1 MQANGYDIA
10 AEAPIVN
17 TYVPIN
23 FSELYRIGAAQK
35 AAVDEAAKN
44 LNTAITTFGEFR
56 SPSEVDIERYYNNSI
71 GKVSDLIEAAS
82 SNPDLMKDAGF
93 RSQLQSRLNNIDYS
107 LLSSLKESADNMR
120 TRLKVKAELEAQGLY
135 QEWFDDAKY
144 TDLSNWDTATMGIM
158 NNLAPAKFES
168 LESIG
173 SAYTKDLKPTFYEGQ
188 APNSGTRMPYTN
200 WMAISFDDIRRSM
213 EQHAYD
219 IKNTPAGQKWYNRM
233 RNEILTMYPDAT
245 QEDIDNAFINELAV
259 RQSDK
264 MIETPVTDT
273 AALKIALSNP
283 NGGDTPSNGLRN
295 LTESIE
301 ADAFSTFNN
310 LFGDINQGIK
320 KKYTDAITQ
329 AEKEGKTLKS
339 AEDILMNMSR
349 DMDRQYKQKLN
360 ELYLV
365 SSQANNS
372 HNAGIN
378 DVINA
383 LSKGIGNEANEI
395 LMRKHTQSGKITN
408 EGYRVGNSS
417 SDYLLKTR
425 LFDNLT
431 GRNSLTDNKLANDIE
446 KGLFKKF
453 FVSGVPQITTDG
465 NNIYHNEYIFIPES
479 YLKPDKKKDDDD
491 DDDRKDNVTRYTAKD
506 IAGVQGDWVVL
517 NDDQV
522 RITESTDAYGGT
534 RTSVNTALKAGKYL
548 RVPVNTI
555 VPREGTDAI
564 ENDALWSS
572 KRGLSQDQR
581 DYLQMRS
588 ERMRFQN

>member
-10 AEAPIVN
+10 AEAPIIN

-23 FSELYRIGAAQK
+23 FGELYRIGATQK
-35 AAVDEAAKN
+35 AAVDDAIDK
-44 LNTAITTFGEFR
+44 LNASIATFGEFR
-56 SPSEVDIERYYNNSI
+56 SPSEVDIKRYYDNSI
-71 GKVSDLIEAAS
+71 GKVSDLIESAA

-120 TRLKVKAELEAQGLY
+120 TRLKAKAELEAQGLY
-135 QEWFDDAKY
+135 QEWFDDSRY
-144 TDLSNWDTATMGIM
+144 TDLSNWDTSKMGIM

-173 SAYTKDLKPTFYEGQ
+173 SAYTKDLKPTFYKGQ

-200 WMAISFDDIRRSM
+200 WMAISFDDIKRSL

-233 RNEILTMYPDAT
+233 RNEILTMYPNAT

-273 AALKIALSNP
+273 ESLKLALSNSG
-283 NGGDTPSNGLRN
+283 GGDAQPNGLRN
-295 LTESIE
+295 LTESVE
-301 ADAFSTFNN
+301 ADARAVFNN
-310 LFGDINQGIK
+310 LFKDINENIK
-320 KKYTDAITQ
+320 QKYTNAIIQ

-339 AEDILMNMSR
+339 AEDIIMSMSR
-349 DMDRQYKQKLN
+349 DMDKAYKQKLN

-378 DVINA
+378 DVIRA
-383 LSKGIGNEANEI
+383 LSAPLDQYANDI
-395 LMRKHTQSGKITN
+395 YLNNGTQSGVITSS
-408 EGYRVGNSS
+408 GYRIGNSS
-417 SDYLLKTR
+417 SDFLLRTR

-431 GRNSLTDNKLANDIE
+431 GRNSLDDNKLAADFE
-446 KGLFKKF
+446 KGRFKTF
-453 FVSGVPQITTDG
+453 LVSGIPYSTTDG
-465 NNIYHNEYIFIPES
+465 RREYHNKYIFIPES
-479 YLKPDKKKDDDD
+479 LLKDSSVQNDT
-491 DDDRKDNVTRYTAKD
+491 NTGTRYTAKD
-506 IAGVQGDWVVL
+506 IAGIQGDWVTL
-517 NDDQV
+517 DKDQV
-522 RITESTDAYGGT
+522 RITESTDAYGST
-534 RTSVNTALKAGKYL
+534 RTSVNTALKAGRYL
-548 RVPVNTI
+548 RIPANTI
-555 VPREGTDAI
+555 IDTKGTVAI
-564 ENDALWSS
+564 SNDAEWA
-572 KRGLSQDQR
+572 KHQNISQEQR
-581 DYLQMRS
+581 DLLRAKS
-588 ERMRFQN
+588 ERMRFQNIE

>member
-10 AEAPIVN
+10 AEAPIIN

-23 FSELYRIGAAQK
+23 FGELYRIGSAQK
-35 AAVDEAAKN
+35 AAVDDAIDK
-44 LNTAITTFGEFR
+44 LNTAVTTFGEFR
-56 SPSEVDIERYYNNSI
+56 SPSEVDIKRYYDNSI
-71 GKVSDLIEAAS
+71 GKVSDLIESAA

-120 TRLKVKAELEAQGLY
+120 TRLKAKAELEAQGLY
-135 QEWFDDAKY
+135 QEWFDDSRY
-144 TDLSNWDTATMGIM
+144 TDLSNWDTSRMGIM

-173 SAYTKDLKPTFYEGQ
+173 SAYTKDLKPTFYKGQ

-200 WMAISFDDIRRSM
+200 WMAISFDDIKRSL

-233 RNEILTMYPDAT
+233 RNEILTMYPNAT

-273 AALKIALSNP
+273 ASLKLALSNSK
-283 NGGDTPSNGLRN
+283 NGDTPQNGLRN
-295 LTESIE
+295 LTESVE
-301 ADAFSTFNN
+301 ADARTVFSN
-310 LFGDINQGIK
+310 LFKDIDESIK
-320 KKYTDAITQ
+320 QKYTNAITQ

-339 AEDILMNMSR
+339 AEDIIMNMSR
-349 DMDRQYKQKLN
+349 DMDKAYKQKLN

-383 LSKGIGNEANEI
+383 LSSGIGNEANEV
-395 LMRKHTQSGKITN
+395 LTRKNTQTGKTTS
-408 EGYRVGNSS
+408 EGYRVGNST
-417 SDYLLKTR
+417 SDFLLRTR

-431 GRNSLTDNKLANDIE
+431 GRSSLTNNKLADDIE
-446 KGLFKKF
+446 KGRFKKF

-465 NNIYHNEYIFIPES
+465 NNIYHNEYVFIPES
-479 YLKPDKKKDDDD
+479 QLRDSKTTGTNDTG
-491 DDDRKDNVTRYTAKD
+491 TRYTSRE
-506 IAGVQGDWVVL
+506 IAGVQGDWVML
-517 NDDQV
+517 DEDQV
-522 RITESTDAYGGT
+522 RITESTDTYGDT
-534 RTSVNTALKAGKYL
+534 RTSVNTALKAGRYL
-548 RVPVNTI
+548 RIPVNTI

-588 ERMRFQN
+588 EFMRFQNIE

>member
-1 MQANGYDIA
+1 MSANGYDVA
-10 AEAPIVN
+10 AEAPIIN

-23 FSELYRIGAAQK
+23 FGELYRIGAAQK
-35 AAVDEAAKN
+35 AAVDEAAEK
-44 LNTAITTFGEFR
+44 LNTALTTFGEFR
-56 SPSEVDIERYYNNSI
+56 SPSEVDIKRYYDNSI

-120 TRLKVKAELEAQGLY
+120 TRLKSKAELEAQGLY
-135 QEWFDDAKY
+135 QEWFDDPRY
-144 TDLSNWDTATMGIM
+144 TDLSNWDTASMGIM
-158 NNLAPAKFES
+158 NNLAPSKFES

-173 SAYTKDLKPTFYEGQ
+173 SAYTKDLKPTFYKGQ
-188 APNSGTRMPYTN
+188 APNSGTKMPYTN
-200 WMAISFDDIRRSM
+200 WMAISFDDIRRSL

-233 RNEILTMYPDAT
+233 RNEMLTMNPNAT
-245 QEDIDNAFINELAV
+245 QEDIDNAFINELAI

-273 AALKIALSNP
+273 AALKLDLTRAKSGADSP
-283 NGGDTPSNGLRN
+283 NALRN
-295 LTESIE
+295 LTESLE
-301 ADAFSTFNN
+301 RDSKNTFDS
-310 LFGDINQGIK
+310 LFGDINQSIK
-320 KKYTDAITQ
+320 QKYTNAIIQ
-329 AEKEGKTLKS
+329 AEKDGKTLLPAS
-339 AEDILMNMSR
+339 DILMNMSQE
-349 DMDRQYKQKLN
+349 MDRQYKNKLN
-360 ELYLV
+360 ELYLI

-383 LSKGIGNEANEI
+383 LSKSIGNEANEI
-395 LMRKHTQSGKITN
+395 LMRKHTQSGKMTA
-408 EGYRVGNSS
+408 EGYRIGNST
-417 SDYLLKTR
+417 SDFLLRTR

-431 GRNSLTDNKLANDIE
+431 GRNSLKNNKLADDIE

-453 FVSGVPQITTDG
+453 FVSGIPQITTDG

-479 YLKPDKKKDDDD
+479 YLKSENKEEKG
-491 DDDRKDNVTRYTAKD
+491 TRYSAKD
-506 IAGVQGDWVVL
+506 IAGVQGDWVIL
-517 NDDQV
+517 DKDQV
-522 RITESTDAYGGT
+522 RITESTDTYGDT
-534 RTSVNTALKAGKYL
+534 RTSVNTALKAGRYL
-548 RVPVNTI
+548 RIPVNNL

-588 ERMRFQN
+588 EYMRFQD